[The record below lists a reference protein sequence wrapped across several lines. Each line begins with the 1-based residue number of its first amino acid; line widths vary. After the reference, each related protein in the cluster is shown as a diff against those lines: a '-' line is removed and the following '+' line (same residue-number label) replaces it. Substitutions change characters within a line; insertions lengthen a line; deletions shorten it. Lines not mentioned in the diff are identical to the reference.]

1 MKLENIRKLKEDAMT
16 NEQVVIKG
24 IKRYLYYNYSIFEL
38 VEGMIEES
46 VNSIEKLKIDMEDKP
61 KEESRKGRVM
71 TFFKSA
77 LNIKEEKA
85 PATFKFSKIK
95 RVPLELQEKVSQLI
109 SSTPFEKLMLLD
121 VSRKKIEISNASEYR
136 STQNKMFREEAEKK
150 SIDLILQFNN
160 IVLAMGTS
168 PLTRRQPRR
177 DPQPDLLLG
186 EGGLEGLLLPAAGA
200 GRVPPARQAQG
211 VPLGRAR
218 RAARP
223 GRPAAAS
230 AQ

>member
-1 MKLENIRKLKEDAMT
+1 MLEAESIRKLKEEALT

-24 IKRYLYYNYSIFEL
+24 LKRYLYYNYSIFDM

-46 VNSIEKLKIDMEDKP
+46 VNSIEKLKVDLEDKP

-85 PATFKFSKIK
+85 PATFKFNKIK
-95 RVPLELQEKVSQLI
+95 KVPLDMQDKVSQLI

-121 VSRKKIEISNASEYR
+121 LSKKKIEISNGADYR

-160 IVLAMGTS
+160 IVLSMGKPGS
-168 PLTRRQPRR
+168 PRRQPR
-177 DPQPDLLLG
+177 
-186 EGGLEGLLLPAAGA
+186 
-200 GRVPPARQAQG
+200 
-211 VPLGRAR
+211 
-218 RAARP
+218 
-223 GRPAAAS
+223 
-230 AQ
+230 